1 MRHSGEWPA
10 AARDAV
16 LTPLQTYQYGWQFA
30 AITGLTMTAYSAFT
44 ILTTSWRT
52 KFRKQANAADNKAA
66 TVAVDSMIN
75 YEAVKV

>member
-1 MRHSGEWPA
+1 MA
-10 AARDAV
+10 
-16 LTPLQTYQYGWQFA
+16 
-30 AITGLTMTAYSAFT
+30 AYSAFT

-75 YEAVKV
+75 YDAVKVQPSHKQCWNAY